1 LEWADL
7 SALLKAATSRRTPQL
22 KGITYSGLMPLT
34 TVFFD
39 IGGVL
44 LTDGWGHISRQA
56 AAEKFGLD
64 WDEYSERHEKVAHA
78 IETNRLTLEH
88 YLDRV
93 VFYRP
98 RPFTREEFRDFI
110 FAQSQP
116 KPDSIEIAQLLADS
130 RKYFMATINNE
141 IFELNV
147 YRLAQFGLRRSFS
160 VFFSSCFLGL
170 RKPDEAIYRLALQ
183 ATQRQPEECIFIDD
197 REVNLECPRELG
209 LATILFRDAK
219 QLRRDLQQ
227 YGIEVPESG

>member
-1 LEWADL
+1 MTA
-7 SALLKAATSRRTPQL
+7 
-22 KGITYSGLMPLT
+22 IT

-44 LTDGWGHISRQA
+44 LTDGWGHISRQT

-78 IETNRLTLEH
+78 IETNRLNLER

-116 KPDSIEIAQLLADS
+116 KPDSIKIAEQLA
-130 RKYFMATINNE
+130 
-141 IFELNV
+141 
-147 YRLAQFGLRRSFS
+147 G
-160 VFFSSCFLGL
+160 
-170 RKPDEAIYRLALQ
+170 
-183 ATQRQPEECIFIDD
+183 
-197 REVNLECPRELG
+197 
-209 LATILFRDAK
+209 
-219 QLRRDLQQ
+219 
-227 YGIEVPESG
+227 SG

>member
-1 LEWADL
+1 
-7 SALLKAATSRRTPQL
+7 
-22 KGITYSGLMPLT
+22 MPLT
-34 TVFFD
+34 TIFFD

-44 LTDGWGHISRQA
+44 LTDGWGHKSRQA

-78 IETNRLTLEH
+78 IETNRLSLER

-93 VFYRP
+93 IFYRP

-116 KPDSIEIAQLLADS
+116 KTDSMEIAQLLADT

-141 IFELNV
+141 ICELNV
-147 YRLAQFGLRRSFS
+147 YRLAQFGLRRCFPI
-160 VFFSSCFLGL
+160 FFSSCFLGL

-183 ATQRQPEECIFIDD
+183 VTQRQPEECIFIDD

-219 QLRRDLQQ
+219 QLRHDLREQ
-227 YGIEVPESG
+227 GIEVPESG